1 MAGEQPGDGDAI
13 FAIAVDGS
21 QETKLVQGPSTNQ
34 SPAWTPDG
42 RAVVFVSDRST
53 NFGLWSI
60 PVANGK
66 PIGAPELL
74 RANVGPI
81 QGLGFSRDGS
91 FFYGRM
97 NAQDDVL
104 AADLDPATAT
114 ITSKPA
120 PLIDRSM
127 GSNRGAS
134 WSPDQR
140 RLAFVRSTP
149 TGDAVVVRSADGTE
163 RTLPTRFRDGGYR
176 FAVPVWFP
184 DGRSLL
190 IPEID
195 RSIRRSTYRRVQIDT
210 MEETVALEGPNWEMR
225 RITGPSPDG
234 KPSTTP
240 RDRNPR
246 RTVENWC
253 GWSAAI
259 SRRGQET
266 ELYRAD
272 YFQSG
277 EAFFSPS
284 ISPDGQRLAFVAFND
299 AREPTLMT
307 VPAAGGAPAR
317 PLAHGKFLPGPGD
330 PDQTLQWTKDGRFI
344 LVANY
349 ESAEVRRVWAIP
361 SEGGEPRKLDLAM
374 PRLRLT
380 DVSPTAVA
388 WRLR

>member
-1 MAGEQPGDGDAI
+1 MSVSDGALTRLKSLPWRTYYTFGTDIGGVALGGFSPDGRWLVYSVAGEQPGDGDAV

-21 QETKLVQGPSTNQ
+21 QETKLVQGPSANQ

-66 PIGAPELL
+66 PAGAPELL
-74 RANVGPI
+74 RANVGQI
-81 QGLGFSRDGS
+81 QGLGFSRNGL

-149 TGDAVVVRSADGTE
+149 TGEAVVVRSADGAE
-163 RTLPTRFRDGGYR
+163 RTLPRIFRDGGYR
-176 FAVPVWFP
+176 FAVPAWFP

-210 MEETVALEGPNWEMR
+210 MVETIALE
-225 RITGPSPDG
+225 SPELGNASHSRSADG
-234 KPSTTP
+234 KAVYYSKAP
-240 RDRNPR
+240 R
-246 RTVENWC
+246 
-253 GWSAAI
+253 I
-259 SRRGQET
+259 RG
-266 ELYRAD
+266 
-272 YFQSG
+272 
-277 EAFFSPS
+277 
-284 ISPDGQRLAFVAFND
+284 
-299 AREPTLMT
+299 
-307 VPAAGGAPAR
+307 
-317 PLAHGKFLPGPGD
+317 
-330 PDQTLQWTKDGRFI
+330 GR
-344 LVANY
+344 
-349 ESAEVRRVWAIP
+349 S
-361 SEGGEPRKLDLAM
+361 
-374 PRLRLT
+374 
-380 DVSPTAVA
+380 
-388 WRLR
+388 